1 MNSLVF
7 DYIFAL
13 TGAGISKA
21 SGIPTFQE
29 HPEIK
34 RKLDVAYKKK
44 YPLEFN
50 NAYKTLIENVSG
62 KEPNDAHKALAEYG
76 IPIFTMNIDGLHQK
90 AGSKIVYEMHGN
102 AEKNNIVLYGEPIHY
117 YNTIFSL
124 LDKQPSDKKI
134 CIMVIGTSLQTML
147 ANDIIEYAMY
157 KGNFYIHYINSDAE
171 HKVRD
176 FLEKHYKKERSV

>member
-1 MNSLVF
+1 MKNLIF

-29 HPEIK
+29 YPDLK
-34 RKLDVAYKKK
+34 FKLDTAYKKK
-44 YPLEFN
+44 YPLEFED
-50 NAYKTLIENVSG
+50 AYETLIKNVSN
-62 KEPNDAHKALAEYG
+62 KEPNDAHKALAEYN

-90 AGSKIVYEMHGN
+90 AGSKTVYELHGS
-102 AEKNNIVLYGEPIHY
+102 AAKNDVVLYGEPIHHY
-117 YNTIFSL
+117 DTIFRI

-147 ANDIIEYAMY
+147 ANDIIDYAMY

-171 HKVRD
+171 HKVRE
-176 FLEKHYKKERSV
+176 FLNNHYKKE